1 MSCNIHETAIV
12 DPAAELGK
20 NVEVGPYSIIG
31 PHVQLGDGCWV
42 GPHAVIEGRT
52 TLGEN
57 CEVFQFASVGAK
69 PQDLKFNNEPSTL
82 VLGSGNKIREF
93 VTLQPGTEHG
103 HMTTVIGDNNLFMA
117 NSHVGHD
124 CKVGSNNVFANS
136 AALAGHVTIDN
147 NVILGGIVGIHQ
159 FVRIGSFVMLSGG
172 SMVGHDIPPYCI
184 GQGDRCFLRGVNTI
198 GLQRAG
204 FTDEEVSAV
213 KKTYRLLFSSVGG
226 LAEKVKGLP
235 QELRAMEKIS
245 HMIDFIESSE
255 RGVCSPARNKG

>member
-1 MSCNIHETAIV
+1 MSCDIHETAIV
-12 DPAAELGK
+12 DPAAELGA
-20 NVEVGPYSIIG
+20 EVQIGPYSIIG
-31 PHVQLGDGCWV
+31 PHVKLGDRCWV
-42 GPHAVIEGRT
+42 GPHAVVEGRT
-52 TLGEN
+52 TIGAESK
-57 CEVFQFASVGAK
+57 VFQFASVGAK
-69 PQDLKFNNEPSTL
+69 PQDLKFNDEPSTL
-82 VLGSGNKIREF
+82 VIGQKNIIREF

-103 HMTTVIGDNNLFMA
+103 HMTTVIGDGNLFMA

-124 CKVGSNNVFANS
+124 CRVGNYNVFANS
-136 AALAGHVTIDN
+136 VALAGHVTIDN

-204 FTDEEVSAV
+204 FTDEEISAV

-226 LAEKVKGLP
+226 LAEKIAGLP
-235 QELRAMEKIS
+235 EELRSMDKIA
-245 HMIDFIESSE
+245 HMLEFIKNSE